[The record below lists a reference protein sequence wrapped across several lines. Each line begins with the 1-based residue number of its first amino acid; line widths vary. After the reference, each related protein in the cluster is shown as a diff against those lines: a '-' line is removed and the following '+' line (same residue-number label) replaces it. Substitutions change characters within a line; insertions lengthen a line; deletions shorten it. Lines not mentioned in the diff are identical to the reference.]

1 MRAEL
6 INTARE
12 LREKAEK
19 LAYLQDDGE
28 YSYID
33 KYKEI
38 TSWIYK
44 TCRELIRFRGENDEE
59 EAEICLAV
67 LIGYSTTIRDS
78 KNIRRAIDRAYQ
90 VLPRL
95 LPSLLKCQLLIYC
108 YIEACDE
115 SLIREAKQIIDS
127 WDAKEIGE
135 EETKTKELFENL
147 EKHKEGYLC

>member
-1 MRAEL
+1 MKTEL
-6 INTARE
+6 INTVRE
-12 LREKAEK
+12 LREKVEK
-19 LAYLQDDGE
+19 LAYMQDGGE

-33 KYKEI
+33 KYKEV

-44 TCRELIRFRGENDEE
+44 TCRELIRYRGENDEE

-95 LPSLLKCQLLIYC
+95 VPSLLKCQLLIYC

-115 SLIREAKQIIDS
+115 SLIREAKQIIDT
-127 WDAKEIGE
+127 WKDHEMGKEE
-135 EETKTKELFENL
+135 QKTRELLENL
-147 EKHKEGYLC
+147 EKYKEDDLC

>member
-1 MRAEL
+1 MKTEL
-6 INTARE
+6 INTVRE

-19 LAYLQDDGE
+19 LAYMQDGGE

-33 KYKEI
+33 KYKEV

-44 TCRELIRFRGENDEE
+44 TCRKLIRYRGENDEE

-78 KNIRRAIDRAYQ
+78 KNIRRAIDRSYQ

-95 LPSLLKCQLLIYC
+95 ASSLLKCELLIYC

-115 SLIREAKQIIDS
+115 SLIRDAKLIIDT
-127 WDAKEIGE
+127 WEGDEIGE
-135 EETKTKELFENL
+135 EKRKTKELFENL
-147 EKHKEGYLC
+147 GINEKAYSN

>member
-1 MRAEL
+1 MKTEL
-6 INTARE
+6 INTVRE

-19 LAYLQDDGE
+19 LAYMQDGGE

-33 KYKEI
+33 KYKEV

-44 TCRELIRFRGENDEE
+44 TCRELIRYRGENDEE

-95 LPSLLKCQLLIYC
+95 VPSLLKCQLLIYC

-115 SLIREAKQIIDS
+115 SLIREAKLIMETWKQDEMG
-127 WDAKEIGE
+127 KEE
-135 EETKTKELFENL
+135 KKVKELLQNIEIN
-147 EKHKEGYLC
+147 